1 MSELLPLPR
10 LTRGVLL
17 SAVLLCAIMLAGC
30 QTPPPPAPHGLTD
43 AQVAVL
49 KQQGFVD
56 TDDGWTLGLS
66 DKLLFA
72 TDEDTLTP
80 ESGRVVTR
88 IGQSLLAVGI
98 LRLRVLGYTDSA
110 GSDSYNDALSERR
123 AIAVAA
129 VLVST
134 GMAPGNV
141 RQRGLGKR
149 NPVADNRTE
158 EGRAQNRR
166 VAIVVEAE

>member
-1 MSELLPLPR
+1 MPEPLPLPR
-10 LTRGVLL
+10 PMRGVFLT
-17 SAVLLCAIMLAGC
+17 AVLLCAITVAGC
-30 QTPPPPAPHGLTD
+30 QTPPRPAPHGLTET
-43 AQVAVL
+43 QVAVL
-49 KQQGFVD
+49 RQQGFVD

-80 ESGRVVTR
+80 ESSRVVRR
-88 IGQSLLAVGI
+88 IGQSLLSVGI
-98 LRLRVLGYTDSA
+98 LHLRVLGYTDSA
-110 GSDSYNDALSERR
+110 GSDTYNDSLSERR

-134 GMAPGNV
+134 GMPPGDV

-158 EGRAQNRR
+158 DGRAQNRR